1 MSYFFREATQ
11 ADLPEI
17 VTIYNST
24 IAARSSTADL
34 QPVSVAQRQAW
45 FDAHGGSRPIYVL
58 AEGSGCIAAWGS
70 FSDYYPR
77 RAYHISAEISIYVRQ
92 EQRGGG
98 LGAQLLEN
106 MLAAAP
112 KLGIR
117 NVLAVVFAHNQA
129 SIALF
134 ERFGFQTWGR
144 LPQVC
149 DLETKLADIVILGKC
164 LDTV

>member
-17 VTIYNST
+17 VAIYNST

-45 FDAHGGSRPIYVL
+45 FDVHGGSRPIYVL
-58 AEGSGCIAAWGS
+58 AESSGCIAAWGS

-164 LDTV
+164 LETV